1 MIAKMKAPSERDK
14 VSMREEIEREMA
26 LTRLEDPSVV
36 VDEVVGRSSKTPPSS
51 LTIGSVIFFT
61 LSTFYRMELSGATP
75 SPS

>member
-1 MIAKMKAPSERDK
+1 MIGKMKAPSERDK

-51 LTIGSVIFFT
+51 LTIGSVIFDKVFQRRCEKG
-61 LSTFYRMELSGATP
+61 SIWP
-75 SPS
+75 SL

>member
-36 VDEVVGRSSKTPPSS
+36 VDDRFRD
-51 LTIGSVIFFT
+51 L
-61 LSTFYRMELSGATP
+61 R
-75 SPS
+75 